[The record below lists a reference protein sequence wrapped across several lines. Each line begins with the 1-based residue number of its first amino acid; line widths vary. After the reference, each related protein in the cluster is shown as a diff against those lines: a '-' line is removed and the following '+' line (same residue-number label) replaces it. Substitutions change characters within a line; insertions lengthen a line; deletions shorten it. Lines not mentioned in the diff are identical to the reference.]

1 MRPIT
6 VSVGPLTASSA
17 TNVRTAS
24 GVLTAGAVV
33 LNGSLVSGGVAT
45 FDMPRRVLLTTTADE
60 TTKTATLTGTNW
72 SGNPISE
79 VVTLVNNS
87 TVASVLDYKTLSS
100 VVISAALTG
109 NLSVGTNGVAGS
121 AWVMCDPWALPP
133 IGVQVNVS
141 GTVNWTVQITYDD
154 PNSPT
159 NAVAPASVAWL
170 SSLDTNL
177 VSKTA
182 TAAGSLANTPAYVR
196 LLLNSQTN
204 PGYASMTVSQPGV
217 VPQ

>member
-6 VSVGPLTASSA
+6 VTVGPLTAPNA

-24 GVLTAGAVV
+24 GVSAAGAVT

-45 FDMPRRVLLTTTADE
+45 FDTARRVLFTTTADE
-60 TTKTATLTGTNW
+60 TTKT
-72 SGNPISE
+72 
-79 VVTLVNNS
+79 VTLVGTNGSGNAIGETITLVNTS
-87 TVASVLDYKTLSS
+87 TVASVLDSKTLTS
-100 VVISAALTG
+100 VVASAALTG
-109 NLSVGTNGVAGS
+109 NLSIGTNGVAGS

-133 IGVQVNVS
+133 IGVQVAPS
-141 GTVNWTVQITYDD
+141 GTVNYTVQITYDD

-159 NAVAPASVAWL
+159 NPVDPALVNW
-170 SSLDTNL
+170 SSTADTNL
-177 VSKTA
+177 VAKTA
-182 TAAGSLANTPAYVR
+182 LAIGSLTNTPAYVR

-204 PGYASMTVSQPGV
+204 PGYATMTISQPGV

>member
-6 VSVGPLTASSA
+6 VTVGPLTAPSA

-24 GVLTAGAVV
+24 GVLAAGAIV
-33 LNGSLVSGGVAT
+33 LNGSLVSGGIAT
-45 FDMPRRVLLTTTADE
+45 FDNARRVLFTTTADE
-60 TTKTATLTGTNW
+60 TTKTATLIGTNW
-72 SGNPISE
+72 SGNPIGE

-121 AWVMCDPWALPP
+121 PWVACDPWAGLP
-133 IGVQVNVS
+133 IGVQVGVS
-141 GTVNWTVQITYDD
+141 GTVNYTVQITYDD
-154 PNSPT
+154 PNSPVSPPT
-159 NAVAPASVAWL
+159 VAALNW
-170 SSLDTNL
+170 SSSADTNL

-182 TAAGSLANTPAYVR
+182 LAIGSLANIPAFVR
-196 LLLNSQTN
+196 VLLNSQTN
-204 PGYASMTVSQPGV
+204 PGYATMIVSQPGV